1 VYLPRYGSILID
13 VGIIAFSISTRRT
26 CKSRFLFVF
35 HTGSTSDL
43 SPLII
48 SVRVMGSNKN
58 HNLFRAGVGAPR
70 LNNYHLDARRF
81 GIIGPMT
88 AVNFT
93 TSRLNP
99 DKMST
104 KAPATLPKSSTVRR
118 FLPTRTSSIPSTGFA
133 VSTILCHYFTNFM
146 NKLKQQ
152 QTVNSSNPDQ
162 SHLIFLTILF
172 SSTSSKM
179 HSSSKSSI
187 AELGP
192 GPPSGADS
200 NRINQCH
207 LELKFLRMANCRHRD
222 RFKSN

>member
-1 VYLPRYGSILID
+1 MWHFGLTRCTFSAYHDPPDNVCFSGVNSVYLPRYGSILID

-104 KAPATLPKSSTVRR
+104 KAPDTLPKSSTVRR
-118 FLPTRTSSIPSTGFA
+118 FLPTRTSSIPSTF
-133 VSTILCHYFTNFM
+133 STIFCQLYEQTETTTNS
-146 NKLKQQ
+146 Q
-152 QTVNSSNPDQ
+152 
-162 SHLIFLTILF
+162 LF
-172 SSTSSKM
+172 Q
-179 HSSSKSSI
+179 
-187 AELGP
+187 P
-192 GPPSGADS
+192 GPISLDFFDNCLLF
-200 NRINQCH
+200 NR
-207 LELKFLRMANCRHRD
+207 
-222 RFKSN
+222 